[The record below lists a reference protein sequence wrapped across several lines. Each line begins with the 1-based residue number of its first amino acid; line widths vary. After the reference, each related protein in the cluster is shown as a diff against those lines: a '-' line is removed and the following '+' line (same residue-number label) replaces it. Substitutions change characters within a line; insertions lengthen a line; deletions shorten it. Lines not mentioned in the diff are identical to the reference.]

1 MRPTRIRVNVMPIG
15 NCIISLDEILDFRG
29 NQVIN
34 NIDALLDE
42 LFLAVRTVSIE
53 GQERRYNSDEK
64 NELVTEIYR
73 LQEGGVR

>member
-1 MRPTRIRVNVMPIG
+1 MPIG

-29 NQVIN
+29 NKVIN